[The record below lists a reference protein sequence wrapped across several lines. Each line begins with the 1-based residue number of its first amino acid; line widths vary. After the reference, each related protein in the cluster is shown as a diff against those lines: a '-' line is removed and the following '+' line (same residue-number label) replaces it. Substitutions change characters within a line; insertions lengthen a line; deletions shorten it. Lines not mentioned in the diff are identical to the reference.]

1 MSGPSRRSFLKAGSA
16 AALALSFPGG
26 ARRAL
31 ASGRPRVGIVGGGL
45 AGVSCAWLLDGVAD
59 SVLFESR
66 AALGGHAH
74 TIAVSVGSQEIQVD
88 VGAQFFAPG
97 THPTYTKLLGIL
109 GLESAEHPDDDET
122 VAADMSIT
130 VTEGLGEPPRF
141 MSPSKSRLWP
151 ALVPWNRPALA
162 PFLVFALAAR
172 RFSKDGDWSVS
183 LEDWLNGLAVP
194 PAQREGLLLPLVA
207 ALTGC
212 SIEQARALSARSAIF
227 FIAKA
232 LPQNLLDP
240 IRYNNSL
247 LGLEGNVEYLAAQC
261 HDLTAHLGSPVV
273 SVEREGDGYRI
284 GNEAGTAADVDVV
297 VFAAPPYVVRPLLP
311 DIPDLDGVAPVL
323 DAFEYFPTEIAIHR
337 DPVYMPPRRR
347 FWSAYNADHTGGYC
361 EGSVW
366 YGALRPAA
374 AGQAPLSL
382 FKSWATARAQ
392 APQEEIFRR
401 AFRHPY
407 VTPAFIDAQ
416 RQLAPYQGHGGVWF
430 AGSYTREVDSQ
441 ETALTSAMSVVQ
453 QIEPGAPNLLALL
466 A

>member
-1 MSGPSRRSFLKAGSA
+1 MPGPTRRSFLKAGSA
-16 AALALSFPGG
+16 AALVLSFPGG
-26 ARRAL
+26 ARRAF

-45 AGVSCAWLLDGVAD
+45 AGVSCAWLLEGVAD

-66 AALGGHAH
+66 AALGGHAQ
-74 TIAVSVGSQEIQVD
+74 TIPVSVGGEQMLVD

-109 GLESAEHPDDDET
+109 GLQSAEHPDEDQT

-130 VTEGLGEPPRF
+130 VTEALGDPPRF
-141 MSPSKSRLWP
+141 VSPSKGRLWP
-151 ALVPWNRPALA
+151 ALAPWNRPALG

-172 RFSKDGDWSVS
+172 RFSRNGDWSVS
-183 LEDWLNGLAVP
+183 LEDWLNGLPVP
-194 PAQREGLLLPLVA
+194 PEQRDGLLLPLVA

-212 SIEQARALSARSAIF
+212 SIEQARALSARSALF

-232 LPQNLLDP
+232 LPKNLLDP

-261 HDLTAHLGSPVV
+261 HDLTTHLGSPVE
-273 SVEREGDGYRI
+273 SVAREGDGYRI
-284 GNEAGTAADVDVV
+284 GNEAGTTADVDVV

-311 DIPDLDGVAPVL
+311 DIPDLDGAAPVL
-323 DAFEYFPTEIAIHR
+323 DAFEYFSTEISIHR
-337 DPVYMPPRRR
+337 DPIYMPPRTRL
-347 FWSAYNADHTGGYC
+347 WSSYNADHTGGYC

-366 YGALRPAA
+366 YGALRPPA
-374 AGQAPLSL
+374 AGQPPLSL

-392 APQEEIFRR
+392 PPQEEIFRR

-416 RQLAPYQGHGGVWF
+416 RQLAPFQGRGGVWF

-441 ETALTSAMSVVQ
+441 ETALTSAMSVVA
-453 QIEPGAPNLLALL
+453 QIDPQAPNLLALQ